1 VYDGATGDLARR
13 DDATDPLAPSMLWQV
28 DAREVDG
35 SLAHAT
41 YGTGGVDV
49 ALTRQYDPATGRL
62 EHIDMRAIGAGG
74 AASPQHAMTYGY
86 SPGGAA
92 LERIDEVAQRREVFG
107 YDASDR
113 LTSWTVES
121 LTGAFPMR
129 QTVYDFDDLGNL
141 EQVIE
146 NGLVVDTMTY
156 GWGGKPHVLA
166 SKNGQA
172 YGYDAK
178 GRQVDGP
185 ERTIGFSA
193 SDLPKKVQT
202 KGSLGTTTTYT
213 YDAGGTRVRKRTPS
227 EETTYVGGLYEQRK
241 ALANGPQTEHV
252 FYVPGESG
260 VALQVTYEEAT
271 GAERRD
277 VVAEDALGTVSGV
290 IDAAGVVSEKRYYDP
305 YGKKVLADGSA
316 APTNGPVSDLRRGFT
331 GHEEDAESGLTNMR
345 GRMYDP
351 GQRRF
356 VTPDPFVSDPFFGQG
371 LNRYAYV
378 TNNPLRWV
386 DPSGFEQESV
396 SVVACG
402 GSPRPEC
409 QGFDQQPDVA
419 VTIDLTPSGATPNPT
434 TPQKAD
440 GPGTEPPPIGPPAP
454 PVEAEPTPAG
464 AQEMAMRHQYQEAT
478 SQGQGGAPPSA
489 DGGGGFRGSGASP
502 GDPGTYAPEVVTLAL
517 GVAFAPLVGPA
528 LARVPPSIW
537 RGAAAASTTQ
547 ITNSDDAEGHVSSA
561 LVGTGGVDPKASLRR
576 ALQAGEAGNLAPGAA
591 GRRQLA
597 ARPCLGTSPRTWK
610 RPLS

>member
-1 VYDGATGDLARR
+1 VKLVHDTLGRLEEVRYPEVPGRQRFVLKHVYDGATGELTRR

-62 EHIDMRAIGAGG
+62 EHIDMRAVGAGG
-74 AASPQHAMTYGY
+74 AASPLHAMAYHYTA
-86 SPGGAA
+86 GGAVD
-92 LERIDEVAQRREVFG
+92 ERIDEVAQRRETFG

-121 LTGAFPMR
+121 LTGAFPTR

-141 EQVIE
+141 EQVLE
-146 NGLVVDTMTY
+146 DGLVVDTMTY

-193 SDLPKKVQT
+193 SDLPKTVQT

-305 YGKKVLADGSA
+305 YGKKVLADGAA

-386 DPSGFEQESV
+386 DPSGFTATKMGEEGGC
-396 SVVACG
+396 VVVHERRRNPLLCRRQP
-402 GSPRPEC
+402 PRER
-409 QGFDQQPDVA
+409 
-419 VTIDLTPSGATPNPT
+419 
-434 TPQKAD
+434 
-440 GPGTEPPPIGPPAP
+440 
-454 PVEAEPTPAG
+454 AG
-464 AQEMAMRHQYQEAT
+464 R
-478 SQGQGGAPPSA
+478 
-489 DGGGGFRGSGASP
+489 
-502 GDPGTYAPEVVTLAL
+502 
-517 GVAFAPLVGPA
+517 
-528 LARVPPSIW
+528 
-537 RGAAAASTTQ
+537 
-547 ITNSDDAEGHVSSA
+547 
-561 LVGTGGVDPKASLRR
+561 RR
-576 ALQAGEAGNLAPGAA
+576 AL
-591 GRRQLA
+591 GRRRREVESAVDTESGCRQDHNTYRTGEGEPGEIDRGGA
-597 ARPCLGTSPRTWK
+597 SHRPSATAGASDGCPPDVRRSVRKGLDHPA
-610 RPLS
+610 